1 MTRVRLRPG
10 MHYAPIDGG
19 VYFSS
24 ARAAFVVKG
33 PRSLFPVV
41 DTCVPLL
48 EDGSDLDGLV
58 AAVGVEAARS
68 LVGRLLGTFNDR
80 GLLLHLD
87 RLSGPEPP
95 PEERDRFPETLAYLE
110 AHCDDPYAAFHRV
123 RTAHALLIGPAE
135 ALAPAVRGLLRAGVR
150 QVIAACDRPEHLAR
164 LAARHPQ
171 LRLLPLPA
179 GELPA
184 PQSEPLADVV
194 VVVSHDEFPS
204 DLLGQLPDWC
214 LTVPVRVGKDL
225 AIVGPAVG
233 PAAAANAGQLRSA
246 VAAEGLWARAG
257 DWQTLD
263 GGELLVQPSGELL
276 AGALAGQAAL
286 DALAGLNPGRV
297 HLVHGPDLASDAITP
312 ALASGSTYGPPA
324 DAVLRSPQGS
334 PAGTILSSA
343 HGSPAGVAL
352 PTPAG
357 EPVGAVL
364 PTSAGVLASEGV
376 GAVLPTSAGA
386 LAGEGSNQWHRP
398 MSARWVGL
406 FRLSI
411 PEELPQMPLAL
422 TLADGRSHCFQGRV
436 AGFGPDQ
443 QTASSEAG
451 LETLR
456 RHCAG
461 LARAGSGQVF
471 AGPDIGG
478 RPPSAVPAA
487 GLDEARGL
495 LDGALR
501 LLARD
506 LLSEWDGSEVAWI
519 DLDDVAARRLWRTLE
534 DHERTPLLVT
544 TSQDAGLGWHLV
556 SIRHRATAAPLAT
569 GWGPTCEVGTRVAL
583 SYALA
588 TAQVR
593 RTVDAGY
600 PVPPRQAGYLAHV
613 HDASFDQLVA
623 GIGRSTGRRRLRC
636 QRLAADA
643 VAGAITAWCGWVWT
657 DD

>member
-1 MTRVRLRPG
+1 MSRVRLRPG

-19 VYFSS
+19 VYFSI

-41 DTCVPLL
+41 DSCVPLL

-68 LVGRLLGTFNDR
+68 LIGRLLGTFDDR
-80 GLLLHLD
+80 GLLIHLD
-87 RLSGPEPP
+87 RLSRPEPP

-123 RTAHALLIGPAE
+123 RTAHALLIGPAK

-171 LRLLPLPA
+171 LRLLPLPL
-179 GELPA
+179 GGLPA
-184 PQSEPLADVV
+184 PQSEPLPDVV

-204 DLLGQLPDWC
+204 DLVGQLPDSC

-233 PAAAANAGQLRSA
+233 AAVAANAGQLTGA

-263 GGELLVQPSGELL
+263 GGELLVQPSGDLL

-286 DALAGLNPGRV
+286 DALSGLNPGRV

-334 PAGTILSSA
+334 PAGSILSSP

-357 EPVGAVL
+357 EPVGPAL
-364 PTSAGVLASEGV
+364 PTPT
-376 GAVLPTSAGA
+376 GAPV
-386 LAGEGSNQWHRP
+386 GEGTNRWHQP

-461 LARAGSGQVF
+461 LARAGRDQVF
-471 AGPDIGG
+471 AGPAIGG
-478 RPPSAVPAA
+478 PPPSAVPAA

-506 LLSEWDGSEVAWI
+506 LLSESDGSEVAWM
-519 DLDDVAARRLWRTLE
+519 DLDDVAGRRLWRTLE

-544 TSQDAGLGWHLV
+544 TSQAAGLGWHLV
-556 SIRHRATAAPLAT
+556 SIRHRATGAPLAT

-600 PVPPRQAGYLAHV
+600 PAPPRQAGYLAQM
-613 HDASFDQLVA
+613 HDASFDQLVD
-623 GIGRSTGRRRLRC
+623 GIARSTRRWRLRC